1 MKPLVSLTAIGAL
14 CAILLAGAH
23 RFTADD
29 IRANREAHAWRV
41 AFDLAGGEFP
51 TADLRWDGDRLDLP
65 NGVRLR
71 RSSVNGYAGE
81 IEFLAAFRPDRDGTG
96 ALAGVRV
103 TGHRETPGLGDF
115 IDTARSPWILQFSDR
130 SPEDVDAVTG
140 ATITSEALKRAVS
153 GLLQPVAE
161 QLAPRGAGLQAPPT
175 SEPGED
181 NFMRPSE
188 NPRQPGDEH

>member
-1 MKPLVSLTAIGAL
+1 MKPLVSLAAIGAL

-71 RSSVNGYAGE
+71 RSSVNGYAGP

-115 IDTARSPWILQFSDR
+115 IDTARGPWILQFSDR
-130 SPEDVDAVTG
+130 LPEEVDAVTG
-140 ATITSEALKRAVS
+140 ATITSEALKRGVS
-153 GLLQPVAE
+153 ALLQPVAE
-161 QLAPRGAGLQAPPT
+161 RLPCRGAGLPAPPT
-175 SEPGED
+175 AKPSED
-181 NFMRPSE
+181 HSMRPSE
-188 NPRQPGDEH
+188 NSGQQGDEH